1 MKTTQYI
8 PGLMVGVYFLAIVL
22 VYRRL
27 SLVSLLMSAGA
38 GAIAHSATGSL
49 LYASAVALFTLFA
62 MVALVSKEG
71 FLNVSAPLNSMVAAD
86 QQKVLNSTYQPK
98 GFEGFMAKPSKTT
111 DISKLVTNMQSKG
124 FKEGFI
130 NIAQNVMKSG
140 LGIMPNSNNVE
151 GYEDVKVEKNETPAP
166 ATLKAA
172 VESLKPKDA
181 MAMPFKLG
189 EIPSQIKNG
198 PHIDAGSTLMQAI
211 KGLDPE
217 QINAMTKDTK
227 QLIET
232 QKSLMGMLGTMK
244 PMLND
249 GKQLM
254 ETFQQMF
261 G

>member
-1 MKTTQYI
+1 MKTAQYI
-8 PGLMVGVYFLAIVL
+8 PGIMIGVYFLAIVL

-27 SLVSLLMSAGA
+27 SLVSLLMSAGV
-38 GAIAHSATGSL
+38 GAITHSVTGSL
-49 LYASAVALFTLFA
+49 LYASAAALFVLFA
-62 MVALVSKEG
+62 MVAIIPKEG
-71 FLNVSAPLNSMVAAD
+71 FLSVTMPLNSNVAAD
-86 QQKVLNSTYQPK
+86 AQRILNSTYQPK
-98 GFEGFMAKPSKTT
+98 GLEGFVTSPPE
-111 DISKLVTNMQSKG
+111 ISKLVTKMHAQG

-130 NIAQNVMKSG
+130 NIAKNVAT
-140 LGIMPNSNNVE
+140 VE

-172 VESLKPKDA
+172 VEATMPKDA
-181 MAMPFKLG
+181 MMPFKLG
-189 EIPSQIKNG
+189 EIPSQVKNG

-211 KGLDPE
+211 KGLNPD

-227 QLIET
+227 QLIDT

>member
-1 MKTTQYI
+1 MKTAQYI
-8 PGLMVGVYFLAIVL
+8 PGIMVGVYFLAIVL

-27 SLVSLLMSAGA
+27 SLVSLLMSAGV
-38 GAIAHSATGSL
+38 GAITHSVTGSL
-49 LYASAVALFTLFA
+49 LYASAAALFVLFA
-62 MVALVSKEG
+62 MVAIIPREG
-71 FLNVSAPLNSMVAAD
+71 FINVTMPLDSNVAAD
-86 QQKVLNSTYQPK
+86 AQRILNSTYEPRGIK
-98 GFEGFMAKPSKTT
+98 EGFVSSPPE
-111 DISKLVTNMQSKG
+111 ISKRVMNMQTLG
-124 FKEGFI
+124 FNEGFI
-130 NIAQNVMKSG
+130 NIAQNVA
-140 LGIMPNSNNVE
+140 PTTDVVE
-151 GYEDVKVEKNETPAP
+151 GYEDVKNEKNEIPAP

-172 VESLKPKDA
+172 VEAAKPKDA
-181 MAMPFKLG
+181 MMPFKLG
-189 EIPSQIKNG
+189 EIPSQVKNG

-211 KGLDPE
+211 KGLNPD
-217 QINAMTKDTK
+217 QINAMTKDTQ